1 MCPSYTFPQ
10 GEGRKE
16 RRKGYGAEFM
26 GGSHFQH
33 EVGKEKKGEG
43 AGKGAEKGYRTWE
56 EEEEAIL
63 EGNGG

>member
-1 MCPSYTFPQ
+1 
-10 GEGRKE
+10 
-16 RRKGYGAEFM
+16 M